1 MIVGVY
7 KLKVLQFLNF
17 LLPILRPSSKFYKNC
32 LIGHN
37 NNNIVRVSQE
47 EIQDLKKFI
56 ILLNSKIGSAVIV
69 EGKRDSAALK
79 KIGYSGIILEFYRFR
94 GLRRFVDL
102 VSEYESLIILLD
114 GDRKGRYLTAK
125 IIEQLERRKR
135 IDLSFKKK
143 LVSITKGKI
152 RFIEELGCYESF
164 LQ

>member
-1 MIVGVY
+1 MRI
-7 KLKVLQFLNF
+7 
-17 LLPILRPSSKFYKNC
+17 
-32 LIGHN
+32 
-37 NNNIVRVSQE
+37 SQE

-56 ILLNSKIGSAVIV
+56 VLLNSKNGSAVVV

-79 KIGYSGIILEFYRFR
+79 IIGYSGTVLEFHRFG
-94 GLRRFVDL
+94 GLRKFVDS
-102 VSEYESLIILLD
+102 VSEYKSLIILLD

-125 IIEQLERRKR
+125 IVHQLERRKR